1 MVSTIPGGTPPRGTI
16 AYFSM
21 EIGLDASM
29 PTYAGGLGVLAGDS
43 LRAAADLGLPLA
55 GVTLIHRRGYFRQHL
70 DAQGLQTETPAAWA
84 PEAVLEPLAPR
95 VTVPIEGRDV
105 HVRAWLYRVKG
116 VGGYETPVYLLDTNL
131 PENDAEGRALTDELY
146 GGDNRYRLCQEAVLG
161 LGGIAIL
168 RALGYEQVRAYH
180 MNEGHSGL
188 LTVALL
194 EEQMGERGLAGAT
207 EADIEAVRRRC
218 VFTVHTPVAAGH
230 DRFPLALVEEV
241 LGPERGGFLGRIAY
255 PDKETFN
262 MTYLA
267 ITMSRSANGVS
278 FRHGQVSRIMFPQ
291 HKVSAI
297 TNGVHAATWAS
308 PPFAALFD
316 EHVPAWRVDNRY
328 LRHAIGI
335 PLTEVL
341 SAHEE
346 AQLALLAEVARRT
359 GNELDPSAL
368 TIGFARRATGYK
380 RADLLFRDLTRLRR
394 VASRVGPIQ
403 VIYGGKAHGKD
414 DSGKALIQRVFTA
427 ASVLG
432 GAVKVVY
439 LEDYDMALAKLVVS
453 GCDLWLN
460 TPLKPLE
467 ASGTSGMKAALNG
480 IPSLSTVDGW
490 WVEGLIEGVTGWAIG
505 DGPAEESDDAREAAS
520 LYDKLEYVILPLFY
534 QRPAAYA
541 EVMRSAIA
549 VNGAF
554 FNAQRMMSQYYLS
567 VYRTG
572 DWTR

>member
-1 MVSTIPGGTPPRGTI
+1 MASKATEPGTRGTI

-21 EIGLDASM
+21 EIGLDASI
-29 PTYAGGLGVLAGDS
+29 PTYSGGLGVLAGDS
-43 LRAAADLGLPLA
+43 LRAAADLGLPMV
-55 GVTLIHRRGYFRQHL
+55 GVTLVHRKGYFRQHL
-70 DAQGLQTETPAAWA
+70 DAQGRQTETPAAWS
-84 PEAVLEPLAPR
+84 PESVLELTPPR
-95 VTVPIEGRDV
+95 VTVSIEGRDV
-105 HVRAWLYRVKG
+105 HVRAWLYHIRG
-116 VGGYETPVYLLDTNL
+116 VGGYELPVYLLDTNL
-131 PENDAEGRALTDELY
+131 PENDPAARALTDELY
-146 GGDNRYRLCQEAVLG
+146 GGDTRYRLCQETVLG
-161 LGGIAIL
+161 IGGIAVL
-168 RALGYEQVRAYH
+168 RALGYASIRTYH

-188 LTVALL
+188 LTVSLL
-194 EEQMGERGLAGAT
+194 EEQTGERGLAGAT
-207 EADIEAVRRRC
+207 EADIGAVRRRC

-230 DRFPLALVEEV
+230 DRFPLTVVEEV
-241 LGPERGGFLGRIAY
+241 LGPERGGFLSRVAY

-278 FRHGQVSRIMFPQ
+278 FRHGQVSRVMFPQ

-328 LRHAIGI
+328 LRHTIGI
-335 PLTEVL
+335 PLTKVL
-341 SAHEE
+341 AAHEE

-359 GNELDPSAL
+359 GVALDPSAL

-380 RADLLFRDLTRLRR
+380 RADLFFHDLARLRR
-394 VASRVGPIQ
+394 IVSRVGPIQ
-403 VIYGGKAHGKD
+403 VVYGGKAHGKD
-414 DSGKALIQRVFTA
+414 DSGKALIQRVFA
-427 ASVLG
+427 ASKALG
-432 GAVKVVY
+432 DAVKVVY
-439 LEDYDMALAKLVVS
+439 LEEYDMALAKLVVS

-467 ASGTSGMKAALNG
+467 ASGTSGMKAAING
-480 IPSLSTVDGW
+480 VPSLSIVDGW
-490 WVEGLIEGVTGWAIG
+490 WVEGLIEGVTGWGIG

-534 QRPAAYA
+534 QRPTAYA
-541 EVMRSAIA
+541 EVMRSAITI
-549 VNGAF
+549 NGAF